1 MALTPLYTIQP
12 AFTSGEISDEV
23 NSRVDI
29 EQYKSA
35 LLLAQNA
42 VIRPFGAVCKRQG
55 SQYIGAV
62 KYNDKPVRLEEFTTV
77 GDISFLLE
85 FGVKYLRVYKL
96 GTMIVEIET
105 VFDEADIPQL
115 NFNQSADVLF
125 ICSGNKPVQALR
137 RIDDA
142 HWTIGEYVLNPMPF
156 EDINADT
163 DAKVR
168 VDDGKIYATVDLFH
182 EGMVGNQIKVFHKI
196 PMQNYNESSKP
207 YERVI
212 GHDEDHKNFY
222 NKSGAIY
229 ERVNGDAS
237 ATSTVPD
244 YEIDEG
250 KLAWSITTHGTW
262 TDTVTLQTSEDN
274 GKTWLDYRIYKSKDD
289 TNVVDSGT
297 FTNTYTTSRVITNI
311 PSGTNTFEYKIH
323 AHTAFGIVRIKKYI
337 SPREAEIEYILKPAK
352 DTETHLWQ
360 IGSFGASQGYPE
372 MSAFF
377 QDRLIFA
384 NTKRY
389 PNKIWMSRTG
399 DYPNFGIEKASGTL
413 TDDSAITLS
422 IINRKLFSIHHLVP
436 ATDLIILTDGNEW
449 IISGSNTVTPSTVS
463 VRIQTQFGTSTTQP
477 QYIGNRCVFVT
488 NRGNN
493 VRDMAYDYTRDGYSG
508 NDLSILSKDN
518 LRNVVI
524 SKSTYMQNPDSIIC
538 YVGDDGVIRCMTYI
552 AEERVNGWS
561 HYVTDGKYI
570 ECEVV
575 TEAEN
580 DTLYVVAERIVDGE
594 TKRYIEKIEALTTYA
609 VDDNVFL
616 DSFVHKVHKENVS
629 SIDVNHLIGK
639 RVTIVVD
646 GVVHPKQTV
655 PADGIVRLMTAGKD
669 ILVGLDYE
677 FKIKQPAFEMQ
688 LHDGTIQG
696 RFMRL
701 NGAILRLVNS
711 KGGQCGHNFD
721 MMDDIELID
730 EDGLYTG
737 DYAITFPQG
746 SDGFNEQCY
755 LCIKHSD
762 PYPFNLKAIIRN
774 LSYGGG
780 KHENIN
786 RGL

>member
-55 SQYIGAV
+55 SQYIGTV

-85 FGVKYLRVYKL
+85 FGVKYLRIYKS

-156 EDINADT
+156 EDINTDT

-168 VDDGKIYATVDLFH
+168 VADGKIYATVDLFH
-182 EGMVGNQIKVFHKI
+182 EGMVGNQIKVFHRI
-196 PMQNYNESSKP
+196 PIKTYSD
-207 YERVI
+207 I
-212 GHDEDHKNFY
+212 GGFY
-222 NKSGAIY
+222 K
-229 ERVNGDAS
+229 RLPPKL
-237 ATSTVPD
+237 ATSTAPD
-244 YEIDEG
+244 YDIEEG
-250 KLAWSITTHGTW
+250 KISWSITTHGTW
-262 TDTVTLQTSEDN
+262 MGTVWIQESED
-274 GKTWLDYRIYKSKDD
+274 GGETWSDYRVYGSQND
-289 TNVVDSGT
+289 TNVIDSGT
-297 FTNTYTTSRVITNI
+297 FTNTYTTSRVTTYTLTGNVRV
-311 PSGTNTFEYKIH
+311 EYKIH
-323 AHTAFGIVRIKKYI
+323 AHTGFGIVRIKKYI
-337 SPREAEIEYILKPAK
+337 SPREAEVEYILKPAK

-360 IGSFGASQGYPE
+360 IGSFGESQGYPK

-552 AEERVNGWS
+552 SEERVNGWS
-561 HYVTDGKYI
+561 HYVTEGRYI

-580 DTLYVVAERIVDGE
+580 DTLYVVVERIIDGVP
-594 TKRYIEKIEALTTYA
+594 KRYIEKIEALTTYA

-616 DSFVHKVHKENVS
+616 DSFVHKVHQENVS
-629 SIDVNHLIGK
+629 SIDVHHLIGK

-646 GVVHPKQTV
+646 GVIHPKQTV

-721 MMDDIELID
+721 IMDDIELID

-786 RGL
+786 RGV